1 MEGELVGLAD
11 GLLLNVGFD
20 EGTELGLVEVEGE
33 ALGLSV
39 GAELMEGESVGLA
52 DGLLL
57 NEGFD
62 VGSELGR
69 EEIEGEALG

>member
-1 MEGELVGLAD
+1 
-11 GLLLNVGFD
+11 
-20 EGTELGLVEVEGE
+20 
-33 ALGLSV
+33 
-39 GAELMEGESVGLA
+39 MEGESVGLA